1 MLLDPYTH
9 WVSSSRGLCL
19 KYLSVKASCRV
30 AGLFALR
37 QVVANGQGHV
47 SAQAQQQMNDVL
59 AQLSAISVEEADLST
74 DSAKTSL
81 NAAIASGGFVGGSQ
95 LLPSQL
101 ISFNGV
107 FRGIALMI
115 GGELRGPAVEFKSSY
130 AQMPEDQLMQ
140 LYEMHPEVNSQDSNK
155 KQNKPG

>member
-1 MLLDPYTH
+1 M
-9 WVSSSRGLCL
+9 
-19 KYLSVKASCRV
+19 
-30 AGLFALR
+30 
-37 QVVANGQGHV
+37 VANGQGHV

-59 AQLSAISVEEADLST
+59 AQLSAISVDEADLST
-74 DSAKTSL
+74 DSEKKSL
-81 NAAIASGGFVGGSQ
+81 DTAIASGGFVGGSQ
-95 LLPSQL
+95 LLPNQL

-140 LYEMHPEVNSQDSNK
+140 LYEMHPEANSQDSVSEAK
-155 KQNKPG
+155 MFGQPLWA